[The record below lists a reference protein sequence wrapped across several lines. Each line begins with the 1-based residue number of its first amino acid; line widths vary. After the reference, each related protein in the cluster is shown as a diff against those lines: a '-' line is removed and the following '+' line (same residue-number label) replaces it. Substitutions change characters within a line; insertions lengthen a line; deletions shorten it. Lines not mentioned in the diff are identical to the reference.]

1 MAQLGTHIHPVGD
14 ALTKL
19 FVDASPTAL
28 LEHLSHHTNTDDAPR
43 HELAHR
49 TSDGIEVTLLW
60 CACHDTVAVQVADHG
75 NLFEVV
81 VARDRA
87 LDAFYHPY
95 AYAAQ
100 QGLEYEVPVLR
111 AA

>member
-1 MAQLGTHIHPVGD
+1 VTQLGTHID
-14 ALTKL
+14 
-19 FVDASPTAL
+19 S
-28 LEHLSHHTNTDDAPR
+28 EAPR
-43 HELAHR
+43 LELAHR

-60 CACHDTVAVQVADHG
+60 CACHDTVAVQVSDQG

-81 VARDRA
+81 VASDQA

-100 QGLEYEVPVLR
+100 QGLGYELPLLK